1 MIQAKYFE
9 ILLQHYCF
17 NQHYTKN
24 FSDCESDITQ
34 NLVVVYKSMANSQT
48 SQTPGKLTCDYLK
61 GHIPKVSYDKP
72 IQEERQ
78 KERIY

>member
-1 MIQAKYFE
+1 
-9 ILLQHYCF
+9 
-17 NQHYTKN
+17 
-24 FSDCESDITQ
+24 
-34 NLVVVYKSMANSQT
+34 MANSQT

-72 IQEERQ
+72 IKEERQ